1 MINQTGKNPN
11 DLADLALQA
20 KDRSGQEL
28 DELGLAATRSANTI
42 TARLVRA
49 IETGVYA
56 DGDQLPPERQLALAL
71 GTARSTIRKALDQ
84 IEARGLVVRKV
95 GSGTFVNYSGP
106 LQATGTEVADL
117 VSPLQLIETRFAVE
131 PYMTRLACIH
141 ANRRDIDSFEMVL
154 QKIEGCGSDQDQFTQ
169 WDMEFHM
176 QLARCSRNPLMLRIY
191 HQINAVRA
199 HAQWNRVKRAILTE
213 DKIAAY
219 NRQHRALFEALAQ
232 RNVQGAVD
240 IMTSHL
246 EMARQDIMG
255 VDNG

>member
-1 MINQTGKNPN
+1 MINQTSGIPG
-11 DLADLALQA
+11 DLADLALEA
-20 KDRSGQEL
+20 RDRSGSEL

-106 LQATGTEVADL
+106 LQATGTEIADL

-141 ANRRDIDSFEMVL
+141 ANRRDIDSFETVL
-154 QKIEGCGSDQDQFTQ
+154 QKIEGCGTDQDQFTQ

-199 HAQWNRVKRAILTE
+199 HAQWSRVKRAILTG

-219 NRQHRALFEALAQ
+219 NRQHRSVFEALAQ

-240 IMTSHL
+240 IMTAHL

-255 VDNG
+255 VDNS

>member
-1 MINQTGKNPN
+1 MDQTSDKPV
-11 DLADLALQA
+11 DLSDLALEA
-20 KDRSGQEL
+20 RSRGDRDL

-84 IEARGLVVRKV
+84 IEARGMVVRKV

-106 LQATGTEVADL
+106 LQAAGTDVADL

-141 ANRRDIDSFEMVL
+141 ANRRDVDSFELVL
-154 QKIEGCGSDQDQFTQ
+154 QKLEGCGGDQDQFTQ

-199 HAQWNRVKRAILTE
+199 HAQWSRMKRVILTE

-219 NRQHRALFEALAQ
+219 NRLHRGIFEALA
-232 RNVQGAVD
+232 RRDVQEAVD
-240 IMTSHL
+240 TMTAHL
-246 EMARQDIMG
+246 EMAHQDLMG
-255 VDNG
+255 ADSG

>member
-1 MINQTGKNPN
+1 MTNQIADKAE
-11 DLADLALQA
+11 DLIVEG
-20 KDRSGQEL
+20 RRRGETEL

-56 DGDQLPPERQLALAL
+56 DGDQLPPERQLAIAL

-84 IEARGLVVRKV
+84 MEARGLVVRKV

-117 VSPLQLIETRFAVE
+117 VSPLQLIETRYAVE

-141 ANRRDIDSFEMVL
+141 ANRRDIDSFELVL
-154 QKIEGCGSDQDQFTQ
+154 EKIEAGGADQDQFTH

-199 HAQWNRVKRAILTE
+199 HAQWNRVKRAILTA
-213 DKIAAY
+213 DKIATY
-219 NRQHRALFEALAQ
+219 NRQHRAIFEALAQ

-240 IMTSHL
+240 VMTAHL
-246 EMARQDIMG
+246 DMARSDIVG
-255 VDNG
+255 ADNA

>member
-1 MINQTGKNPN
+1 MINQTSGIPG
-11 DLADLALQA
+11 DLADLALEA
-20 KDRSGQEL
+20 RDRSGSEL

-106 LQATGTEVADL
+106 LQATGTEIADL

-141 ANRRDIDSFEMVL
+141 ANRRDIDSFETVL

-199 HAQWNRVKRAILTE
+199 HAQWSRVKRAILTG

-219 NRQHRALFEALAQ
+219 NRQHRSVFEALAQ

-240 IMTSHL
+240 IMTAHL